1 MKLAAPGQQGSRAED
16 HCHLLGDGKLP
27 PAQHPHPHRIRH
39 SYAEDMLD
47 HGMKAEVLRILMDH
61 EELKTTVSYTVSFRQ
76 SCVTPGRLHC

>member
-1 MKLAAPGQQGSRAED
+1 
-16 HCHLLGDGKLP
+16 
-27 PAQHPHPHRIRH
+27 
-39 SYAEDMLD
+39 MLD